1 MMDGIVMV
9 ILVAAYFLFL
19 IICYF
24 MGERQG
30 VGVFNRIYTAESCPR
45 MDLQQNLGARSRC
58 SSV

>member
-1 MMDGIVMV
+1 MV